1 MVRLDCG
8 ISEVLASVSLKDA
21 VFRNVAMW
29 WLFNDVSEESAFS
42 DLGVEGHWRAEI
54 AGQFVPDYKASYHN
68 FGRKVTNQKFSFPL
82 IIPLQNRRWEWL
94 RVPRV

>member
-42 DLGVEGHWRAEI
+42 DLGVEGH
-54 AGQFVPDYKASYHN
+54 
-68 FGRKVTNQKFSFPL
+68 
-82 IIPLQNRRWEWL
+82 
-94 RVPRV
+94 